1 MKIAL
6 TRRTE
11 KTHHLNY
18 SILMK
23 RTCQIKTVKL
33 VPVFAARWRAICKY
47 FINAENKQPE
57 KQYMYS
63 NEMKKNA
70 THIYLDEEK
79 IFEQQVN
86 TIIIAISIYRNKHKQ
101 NTNSRSKKNRE
112 CLMQLY
118 EAIIPI

>member
-47 FINAENKQPE
+47 FINSENKQPGKRYE
-57 KQYMYS
+57 IQRQYEENTTAYTR
-63 NEMKKNA
+63 KKKKFR
-70 THIYLDEEK
+70 TTK
-79 IFEQQVN
+79 
-86 TIIIAISIYRNKHKQ
+86 
-101 NTNSRSKKNRE
+101 SK
-112 CLMQLY
+112 
-118 EAIIPI
+118 PS

>member
-23 RTCQIKTVKL
+23 RTCQIETVKL

-47 FINAENKQPE
+47 FINSENKQPRKRYE
-57 KQYMYS
+57 IQRQYEENTTVYTR
-63 NEMKKNA
+63 KKKKFR
-70 THIYLDEEK
+70 TTK
-79 IFEQQVN
+79 
-86 TIIIAISIYRNKHKQ
+86 
-101 NTNSRSKKNRE
+101 SK
-112 CLMQLY
+112 
-118 EAIIPI
+118 PS

>member
-1 MKIAL
+1 MEIAL

-47 FINAENKQPE
+47 FINSENKQPE
-57 KQYMYS
+57 RRYKIQQQ
-63 NEMKKNA
+63 NK
-70 THIYLDEEK
+70 EK
-79 IFEQQVN
+79 RHAPILKGKEVQPNQVKA
-86 TIIIAISIYRNKHKQ
+86 IIILISTSTNKHMHNAQ
-101 NTNSRSKKNRE
+101 CEVSRQKEQR
-112 CLMQLY
+112 MQLY